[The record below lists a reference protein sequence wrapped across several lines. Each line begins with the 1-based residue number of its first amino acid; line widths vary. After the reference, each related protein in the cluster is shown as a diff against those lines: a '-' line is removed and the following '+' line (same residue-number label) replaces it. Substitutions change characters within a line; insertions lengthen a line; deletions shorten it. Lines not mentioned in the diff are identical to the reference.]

1 MNNTKFVRTKNVK
14 QFVAL
19 MDELQKL
26 PPNIPK
32 LALVYGDHGLGKTK
46 AIIWW
51 ATRNDAIYVRANN
64 EMTQNGLL
72 QAIVDELG
80 ERPLYLMQ
88 ENFKLILKHLKRD
101 PKIIIVDE
109 ADYLFSSK
117 NVIEILRDIQDS
129 TGCPVVLSGM
139 GVMDKKIARFKHFED
154 RIFKKLKFEQFNS
167 SDIKEIINELTELNF
182 TEVAIEY
189 LATRTNQ
196 FRQLVKLI
204 NRIEKTSETNK
215 FDKIDEYTL
224 KGIINERRILTR
236 AEANEVSELVP
247 VKNLTEC
254 RFAGGKT

>member
-1 MNNTKFVRTKNVK
+1 MNKTFIRTKNVK

-32 LALVYGDHGLGKTK
+32 LALVYGEHGLGKSQ

-64 EMTQNGLL
+64 EITQNGLL
-72 QAIVDELG
+72 QAIAEELG
-80 ERPLYLMQ
+80 ESPLYLMQ
-88 ENFKLILKHLKRD
+88 ENFKLILRHLKRN

-109 ADYLFSSK
+109 ADYLFGSR
-117 NVIEILRDIQDS
+117 NAIEILRDLQDL

-139 GVMDKKIARFKHFED
+139 GAMDKKIARFKHFED
-154 RIFKKLKFEQFNS
+154 RLFKKLKFEQFNS
-167 SDIKEIINELTELNF
+167 SDIKEIITQLTDLSF
-182 TEVAIEY
+182 TDDAIEY

-204 NRIEKTSETNK
+204 NKIEKLSETNK
-215 FDKIDEYTL
+215 FDEIDEYTL
-224 KGIINERRILTR
+224 KGIINERQTTF
-236 AEANEVSELVP
+236 P
-247 VKNLTEC
+247 VQTVKKLY
-254 RFAGGKT
+254 A